1 MKPNE
6 NIALDAIIDQTLA
19 ALAHIDP
26 QQQVDDAPLLDL
38 RARQQEGTF
47 RLAVL
52 GQFKRGKSTFLN
64 ALLGEDLLPTDILP
78 VTAIPTFISSAGS
91 VTAKVFFANQ
101 AEPVIFE
108 QNRGEEL
115 GEFLQSYVTE
125 AGNPDNHRQV
135 ERVEIG
141 HPATI
146 LKQGVVL
153 VDTPGIGSTFRHN
166 TEVAY
171 QILPHCDAA
180 LFLVS
185 PDPPI
190 TEAEINYLREIRD
203 LLPRTFFLLNKV
215 DFLNEKEKIASLT
228 FLADQLKPL
237 CDGVPQVLPISAR
250 NGLVARLTG
259 DTDKWKSSGM
269 HQVEQNL
276 IDFFAREKQQT
287 LELSLRRRVKNQL
300 STQIMQLQL
309 SLEALRLP
317 EADLKNRI
325 AQFQGLLPDIERE
338 KQASADVLAGDLK
351 RIIAALTQQ
360 IEGLRAAAKQQVMP
374 KVEGVIQTVADT
386 EELERQVHAIVA
398 KQLPVFFAPVL
409 RQVDDAIRRQSTEIL
424 DLHQK
429 RFDQLIERVRKAA
442 SELFNVPYQAP
453 LVERTCAHFEPPSW
467 SQDLFISDM
476 DPIGQKISRKMM
488 TKRFRHRRTVQRLRE
503 ETEKLLNENTEQMNW
518 ALRRGLDESFRR
530 FGFQLDEQLDK
541 VIAVT
546 RAAMDIALQKKSNR
560 QQHMENQIAQLER
573 TIAELQ
579 NLAQQCLVPEDSY

>member
-1 MKPNE
+1 MKSNE

-26 QQQVDDAPLLDL
+26 LQQAGDTLLLEL
-38 RARQQEGTF
+38 RARQQEGAF

-64 ALLGEDLLPTDILP
+64 ALLGDDLLPTDILP
-78 VTAIPTFISSAGS
+78 VTAIPTFIHSASSKT
-91 VTAKVFFANQ
+91 VKVFFVNQ
-101 AEPVIFE
+101 PDPVVFE
-108 QNRGEEL
+108 RHQGDSL

-125 AGNPDNHRQV
+125 SGNPDNHLQV

-141 HPATI
+141 HPASI

-190 TEAEINYLREIRD
+190 TEAEINYLREVRE

-215 DFLNEKEKIASLT
+215 DFLNEKEKIVSLT

-250 NGLVARLTG
+250 NGLAARLTG
-259 DTDKWKSSGM
+259 DADKWKSSGM

-287 LELSLRRRVKNQL
+287 LELSLRRRVKDQL
-300 STQIMQLQL
+300 NTQIMHLQL

-317 EADLKNRI
+317 EVDLKNRI
-325 AQFQGLLPDIERE
+325 AQFQEILPDIERE
-338 KQASADVLAGDLK
+338 KQASADVLNGDLK
-351 RIIAALTQQ
+351 RIIVTLTQQ
-360 IEGLRAAAKQQVMP
+360 IEGLRAAAKKHVMV
-374 KVEGVIQTVADT
+374 KVEGVIQEVADT
-386 EELERQVHAIVA
+386 EELERQVRAIVTA
-398 KQLPVFFAPVL
+398 QLPIFFAPAL
-409 RQVDDAIRRQSTEIL
+409 RQVDDAIRRQATKIL
-424 DLHQK
+424 VLHQQ
-429 RFDQLIERVRKAA
+429 RCEQLIERVRKAA
-442 SELFNVPYQAP
+442 AELFNVPYHAP
-453 LVERTCAHFEPPSW
+453 LVERVYAHYDPPGW

-476 DPIGQKISRKMM
+476 DPIGQKISRKLM
-488 TKRFRHRRTVQRLRE
+488 TRRFRHRRTVQRLRE
-503 ETEKLLNENTEQMNW
+503 QTQKLLNENTEQINW

-530 FGFQLDEQLDK
+530 YGFQLDEQLDK
-541 VIAVT
+541 VITAT
-546 RAAMDIALQKKSNR
+546 RSAMDTALRKKSSR
-560 QQHMENQIAQLER
+560 YQQVEDQIARLEH
-573 TIAELQ
+573 TIATLQ
-579 NLAQQCLVPEDSY
+579 NLAQQCLVQGDSL

>member
-1 MKPNE
+1 MTSDANMT
-6 NIALDAIIDQTLA
+6 LDAIIDRTLA
-19 ALAHIDP
+19 ALAPIDP
-26 QQQVDDAPLLDL
+26 EQHAEEAPLLAL
-38 RARQQEGTF
+38 RARQEEGAF

-64 ALLGEDLLPTDILP
+64 ALLGADLLPTDILP
-78 VTAIPTFISSAGS
+78 VTAIPTFIHAADSL
-91 VTAKVFFANQ
+91 TAKVFFDSQTNPVTF
-101 AEPVIFE
+101 EP
-108 QNRGEEL
+108 EE
-115 GEFLQSYVTE
+115 GGSFGDFLQAYITE

-141 HPATI
+141 HPAAI

-190 TEAEINYLREIRD
+190 TEAEITYLREVRE

-215 DFLNEKEKIASLT
+215 DFLDEQEKFASLT

-237 CDGVPQVLPISAR
+237 FDGSPQVLPISAR
-250 NGLVARLTG
+250 SGLTARLKQ
-259 DTDKWKSSGM
+259 DMDLWKSSGM
-269 HQVEQNL
+269 RQVEQNL

-287 LELSLRRRVKNQL
+287 LELSLRRRVKDQL
-300 STQIMQLQL
+300 NTQIMYLQL

-317 EADLKNRI
+317 EVDLKNRI
-325 AQFQGLLPDIERE
+325 AQFQEILPAIERE

-351 RIIAALTQQ
+351 RIVTALSQQ
-360 IEGLRAAAKQQVMP
+360 IEALRAAAKQQVMP
-374 KVEGVIQTVADT
+374 KVEGVIQAVADT
-386 EELERQVHAIVA
+386 EELERQVRTIVA
-398 KQLPVFFAPVL
+398 AQVPAFFAPVL
-409 RQVDDAIRRQSTEIL
+409 RRVDDDIRRQATEIL
-424 DLHQK
+424 SLHQE
-429 RFDQLIERVRKAA
+429 RCEQLIERVRKAA
-442 SELFNVPYQAP
+442 AELFNVPYHAP
-453 LVERTCAHFEPPSW
+453 LVKKVYAHFEPPSW

-476 DPIGQKISRKMM
+476 DPIGQKISRKLM
-488 TKRFRHRRTVQRLRE
+488 TRRFRHRRTVQRLRE
-503 ETEKLLNENTEQMNW
+503 QTQKLLNENTEQLNW

-530 FGFQLDEQLDK
+530 YGFELDEQLDK
-541 VIAVT
+541 VITAT

-560 QQHMENQIAQLER
+560 HQQMEDQIALFER
-573 TIAELQ
+573 TTAELQ
-579 NLAQQCLVPEDSY
+579 VLSQECLVPEGSS

>member
-1 MKPNE
+1 MTSDA
-6 NIALDAIIDQTLA
+6 NIPLDAIIDRTLA
-19 ALAHIDP
+19 ALAPIDS
-26 QQQVDDAPLLDL
+26 QQQAGDAPLLAL
-38 RARQQEGTF
+38 RARQEEGIF

-64 ALLGEDLLPTDILP
+64 ALLGANLLPTDILP
-78 VTAIPTFISSAGS
+78 VTAIPTFIRADDS
-91 VTAKVFFANQ
+91 VTAKVFFVNQ
-101 AEPVIFE
+101 ADPVAFE
-108 QNRGEEL
+108 EDQG
-115 GEFLQSYVTE
+115 GSFGDFLQAYVTE
-125 AGNPDNHRQV
+125 AGNPDNQRQV

-141 HPATI
+141 HPAAI

-153 VDTPGIGSTFRHN
+153 VDTPGIGSTFKHN

-190 TEAEINYLREIRD
+190 TEAEITYLREVRE

-215 DFLNEKEKIASLT
+215 DFLNEQEKVVSLT
-228 FLADQLKPL
+228 FLADQLNPL
-237 CDGVPQVLPISAR
+237 FDGAPQVLPVSAR
-250 NGLVARLTG
+250 NGLTARLKQ
-259 DTDKWKSSGM
+259 DKDLWKSSGM

-287 LELSLRRRVKNQL
+287 LELSLRRRVKDQL
-300 STQIMQLQL
+300 NTQTMHLQL

-317 EADLKNRI
+317 EIDLKNRI
-325 AQFQGLLPDIERE
+325 AQFQEILPAIERE

-351 RIIAALTQQ
+351 RIVMTLTQQ
-360 IEGLRAAAKQQVMP
+360 IEALRTAAKQRVMP
-374 KVEGVIQTVADT
+374 KVEGVIQAVADT
-386 EELERQVHAIVA
+386 EELERQVRTIVA
-398 KQLPVFFAPVL
+398 TQLPEFFAPAL
-409 RQVDDAIRRQSTEIL
+409 RQVDDAIRRQATETL
-424 DLHQK
+424 SLHQK
-429 RFDQLIERVRKAA
+429 RCEQLIERVRKTAA
-442 SELFNVPYQAP
+442 ELFNVSYHAP
-453 LVERTCAHFEPPSW
+453 LAERVYAHFDPPGW

-476 DPIGQKISRKMM
+476 DPLGQKISRKLM

-503 ETEKLLNENTEQMNW
+503 QTQKLLNENTEQMNW

-530 FGFQLDEQLDK
+530 YGFELDEQLDK
-541 VIAVT
+541 VIAAT

-560 QQHMENQIAQLER
+560 HQQIEDQIALLER

-579 NLAQQCLVPEDSY
+579 TLSQECLATEELN

>member
-1 MKPNE
+1 MKSDE

-26 QQQVDDAPLLDL
+26 QEQAGDAPLLAL
-38 RARQQEGTF
+38 QARQEEGAF

-78 VTAIPTFISSAGS
+78 VTAIPTFIRSARS
-91 VTAKVFFANQ
+91 ITAKVFFLNQ
-101 AEPVIFE
+101 ADPVTFE
-108 QNRGEEL
+108 QNQGKSL
-115 GEFLQSYVTE
+115 SEFLQSYVTE

-135 ERVEIG
+135 ERVEVG
-141 HPATI
+141 HPASI

-190 TEAEINYLREIRD
+190 TEAEINYLREVRE

-215 DFLNEKEKIASLT
+215 DFLDEKEKIVSLT
-228 FLADQLKPL
+228 FLADQLNPL
-237 CDGVPQVLPISAR
+237 FEGAPQVLPISAR
-250 NGLVARLTG
+250 SGLAARLKG
-259 DTDKWKSSGM
+259 DKDLWKSSGM

-287 LELSLRRRVKNQL
+287 LELSLRRRVKDQL
-300 STQIMQLQL
+300 NTQIMHLQL

-317 EADLKNRI
+317 EVDLKNRI
-325 AQFQGLLPDIERE
+325 AQFQEILPDIERE
-338 KQASADVLAGDLK
+338 KQASADVLGGDLK
-351 RIIAALTQQ
+351 RIVAELTQQ
-360 IEGLRAAAKQQVMP
+360 IESLRAAAKQQVLP
-374 KVEGVIQTVADT
+374 KVEGAIQAVADT
-386 EELERQVHAIVA
+386 EELERQVRTIVA
-398 KQLPVFFAPVL
+398 AQLPIFFAPAL
-409 RQVDDAIRRQSTEIL
+409 RQVDDAIRRQATDIL
-424 DLHQK
+424 ALHQK
-429 RFDQLIERVRKAA
+429 RCEQLIERVRKAA
-442 SELFNVPYQAP
+442 ADLFNVPYHAP
-453 LVERTCAHFEPPSW
+453 LVERVYAHFEPPSW

-476 DPIGQKISRKMM
+476 DPIGQKISRKLMPR
-488 TKRFRHRRTVQRLRE
+488 RFRHRRTVQRLRE
-503 ETEKLLNENTEQMNW
+503 QTQKLLNENTEQMNW

-530 FGFQLDEQLDK
+530 YGFQLDEQLDK
-541 VIAVT
+541 VITAT

-560 QQHMENQIAQLER
+560 QQQIEEQLSLLER
-573 TIAELQ
+573 TVAELQ
-579 NLAQQCLVPEDSY
+579 NLAQQCLVQDNSN